1 MYEGNKSPGQL
12 QAEWINA
19 YFLVGW
25 EGLSVLFPGP
35 PAIPEVISSNQCHRV
50 SLGPVDT
57 WGRGGCVTMRKQGSL
72 LISLHLHPSTAP
84 LTKGRHGWTVHILP
98 YNFFYCR
105 NSDLSGGC
113 VFIWGG
119 IYLSINWSN
128 YVILHDEFIQWAL
141 NLEPSRSQ
149 MYNWCHLL
157 LPSLLLFLEK
167 MVLREGPG
175 PRAGIPNLS
184 FCLSDQGPLL
194 HCWPWWSVILN
205 LLPSG
210 QSFVCPT

>member
-1 MYEGNKSPGQL
+1 M
-12 QAEWINA
+12 
-19 YFLVGW
+19 
-25 EGLSVLFPGP
+25 
-35 PAIPEVISSNQCHRV
+35 
-50 SLGPVDT
+50 
-57 WGRGGCVTMRKQGSL
+57 TMRKQGSL

-175 PRAGIPNLS
+175 PRAGIPNPS
-184 FCLSDQGPLL
+184 FCLSEGASPTLLALVECNFEPLAL
-194 HCWPWWSVILN
+194 WPEFCVSHLKCISWTSQVQVSLN
-205 LLPSG
+205 TLWRWR
-210 QSFVCPT
+210 

>member
-1 MYEGNKSPGQL
+1 MPQGQPGACGHLGTGRVCDHEEARQSLDLSAPSP
-12 QAEWINA
+12 
-19 YFLVGW
+19 
-25 EGLSVLFPGP
+25 
-35 PAIPEVISSNQCHRV
+35 
-50 SLGPVDT
+50 
-57 WGRGGCVTMRKQGSL
+57 
-72 LISLHLHPSTAP
+72 LHSTSE
-84 LTKGRHGWTVHILP
+84 KGRHGWTVHILP

-175 PRAGIPNLS
+175 PRAGIPNPS